1 MKSRWHLED
10 LIDLE
15 YFLHRVEREDT
26 MDVPPADGR
35 EQDREIYLHRIKP
48 QFVEGITPSRRVIVR
63 LWLEVR
69 RQMEKEEIGR
79 QRVLPGELF
88 SQVWRL
94 VMGGF
99 LVSGIVA
106 GGWLATSLLSYRG
119 TEPVNVSFY
128 VAILVVAQAGLAAIT
143 TFFLLLRR
151 RHWRLPGGVLYPL
164 VRSLLATIMGWLR
177 KRVDERVSGD
187 RREEFSAV
195 IGLIKGRGTVYGTL
209 FFWPLFFLVQTFGIG
224 FNLGGLASTGLRV
237 VGTDLAFGW
246 QSTLHLSA
254 GAVHRLVRNI
264 SLPWSWALPPDIA
277 APSLSQI
284 EGSRMILKDGIYHL
298 STADLVAWWPFLLLA
313 LCCYGL
319 VPRLLLLVVGVVAQ
333 YRALARLDFNN
344 SACDR
349 LLQRLERPVVRLDG
363 TVTPALVE
371 EADRP
376 AARVSMDDTRVLT
389 GVALIP
395 DDVFDNCS
403 LDRLRVLVRQVFS
416 LELETSYRIGLGL
429 AADQQVLRQIA
440 GGMDSGEPWSV
451 VILQEAWHPPIRE
464 TLAFLQEIRAI
475 LGLQGRIGVGLIG
488 KPAVGTI
495 FTPVKDIDWQTWRRK
510 IASLGDPN
518 LRIERLIEDN
528 ERYDA

>member
-187 RREEFSAV
+187 RREE
-195 IGLIKGRGTVYGTL
+195 
-209 FFWPLFFLVQTFGIG
+209 
-224 FNLGGLASTGLRV
+224 
-237 VGTDLAFGW
+237 
-246 QSTLHLSA
+246 
-254 GAVHRLVRNI
+254 
-264 SLPWSWALPPDIA
+264 
-277 APSLSQI
+277 
-284 EGSRMILKDGIYHL
+284 
-298 STADLVAWWPFLLLA
+298 
-313 LCCYGL
+313 
-319 VPRLLLLVVGVVAQ
+319 
-333 YRALARLDFNN
+333 
-344 SACDR
+344 
-349 LLQRLERPVVRLDG
+349 
-363 TVTPALVE
+363 
-371 EADRP
+371 
-376 AARVSMDDTRVLT
+376 
-389 GVALIP
+389 
-395 DDVFDNCS
+395 
-403 LDRLRVLVRQVFS
+403 
-416 LELETSYRIGLGL
+416 
-429 AADQQVLRQIA
+429 
-440 GGMDSGEPWSV
+440 
-451 VILQEAWHPPIRE
+451 
-464 TLAFLQEIRAI
+464 
-475 LGLQGRIGVGLIG
+475 
-488 KPAVGTI
+488 
-495 FTPVKDIDWQTWRRK
+495 
-510 IASLGDPN
+510 
-518 LRIERLIEDN
+518 
-528 ERYDA
+528 